1 MEGHF
6 PFGECP
12 SLKVEVLLTSHHQ
25 LHAVPMFWNSRVVK
39 LDLPNHEVLKSGP
52 GTDTFSLRFP
62 VRRGLHLFFGG
73 RDHVFIQKG
82 GARPCFLNIVS

>member
-25 LHAVPMFWNSRVVK
+25 HAVPRFWNSRVVK

-52 GTDTFSLRFP
+52 GTHTFFASFSGF
-62 VRRGLHLFFGG
+62 RRGFHL
-73 RDHVFIQKG
+73 VFLG
-82 GARPCFLNIVS
+82 